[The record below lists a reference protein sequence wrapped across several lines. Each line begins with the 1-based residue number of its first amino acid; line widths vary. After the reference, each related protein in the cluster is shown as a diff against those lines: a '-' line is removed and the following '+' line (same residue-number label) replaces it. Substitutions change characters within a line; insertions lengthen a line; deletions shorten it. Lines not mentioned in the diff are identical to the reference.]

1 MAKEKSKHTSSIR
14 GKLFLFILIV
24 VMLFAIHKH
33 FNSNQRNEAEENT
46 TSQAEIV
53 DKNLSDD
60 EYISLLKDLKP
71 SGSTLTVDELFR
83 KNYGIPQYKFTTENG
98 EKYVLTR
105 ANSYAVCETLTFYF
119 KITEYTNNT
128 AFQPIKCIITDQV
141 QMRDTE
147 LNQKNTENLLK
158 TIFKN

>member
-1 MAKEKSKHTSSIR
+1 
-14 GKLFLFILIV
+14 
-24 VMLFAIHKH
+24 MLFAIHKH
-33 FNSNQRNEAEENT
+33 FNSNQGNEAEENT

-53 DKNLSDD
+53 DKNFSDD

-98 EKYVLTR
+98 VKYVLTR

-119 KITEYTNNT
+119 KITEYTDNT